1 MSVLAHNEWEAR
13 KASERPDKGRE
24 ALDSVHEGIRARFGS
39 EFVVFDP
46 RLAEET
52 VYTPEVAD
60 TANDQINGLR
70 ETFKEGILDL
80 LEGRTAHVSLSVP
93 VLRDVSTLQE
103 EIAWL
108 ETEGIVMSGVN
119 DNHPHGGIYVK
130 GLVSNRLQGTCT
142 NPQGFRDLT
151 HVSATSVLRG
161 VTGLITRPPISSL
174 PDPFPEGLPRISMN
188 CITAAVYQNGK
199 WSQTHVFPDGK
210 WVFEGFDSG
219 ILQYGD
225 GAFEGTVAS
234 KKSKEKKEG
243 SEEEDKVEEKIS
255 IEVQN
260 GEISMFRLVEGAKRF
275 IKSCK
280 SIKAPPISVSQ
291 FVQAVVEAV
300 KNNKGFIPKDG
311 KLYCRAFISGLQ
323 GAAVV
328 KPAEKY
334 LFAVE
339 VSPYGDYMKGKTS
352 SNTNSS
358 PDKLP
363 EVPKGIKV
371 KCVEHKRSEMGTNK
385 VVTNYS
391 PVFDSKEKAKEQG
404 YNDIVL
410 LTEDGYIQENS
421 SSNFF
426 AVKNLKNGKF
436 VVATPSLSTNCL
448 PGITRDSLLH
458 LLRDPGIQK
467 RLGREIIV
475 VDSEDQIHEDDIIN
489 YADGAWTTGTAA
501 GITNIS
507 EFKVSYCGEDTN
519 EGLKVFDDEETLAFI
534 KDLQEL
540 LKDVRCGKVGGYGHW
555 VMKA

>member
-1 MSVLAHNEWEAR
+1 MSVLAHNEGEAR
-13 KASERPDKGRE
+13 KASEKPDKGRE
-24 ALDSVHEGIRARFGS
+24 ALDSVHEGIRTRFGS

-60 TANDQINGLR
+60 PANDQINGLR
-70 ETFKEGILDL
+70 ETLKEGILDL
-80 LEGRTAHVSLSVP
+80 LEGRKTHVSLSVP

-108 ETEGIVMSGVN
+108 ETEGIVVSGVN
-119 DNHPHGGIYVK
+119 DDHPHGGIYVK
-130 GLVSNRLQGTCT
+130 GLVSNRFQGTCT
-142 NPQGFRDLT
+142 TPQGFRDLT

-161 VTGLITRPPISSL
+161 VTGLITRPPVSAL
-174 PDPFPEGLPRISMN
+174 PEPLPEGLPRMPMN

-210 WVFEGFDSG
+210 WIVEGFDSG
-219 ILQYGD
+219 CLQYGD
-225 GAFEGTVAS
+225 GAFEGMVAS

-243 SEEEDKVEEKIS
+243 SEANEVKEEIS

-260 GEISMFRLVEGAKRF
+260 DEISMFRLVESAKRF
-275 IKSCK
+275 IKSCE

-300 KNNKGFIPKDG
+300 KNNKKFIPKDG
-311 KLYCRAFISGLQ
+311 KLYCRAFLAGLQ
-323 GAAVV
+323 GATGV

-339 VSPYGDYMKGKTS
+339 VSPYGDYMRGKTS
-352 SNTNSS
+352 AEASS
-358 PDKLP
+358 

-371 KCVEHKRSEMGTNK
+371 KGVEYKRSDMGTNK

-391 PVFDSKEKAKEQG
+391 PIFASKEKAKKRG

-410 LTEDGYIQENS
+410 ITEDGYIQENS

-426 AVKNLKNGKF
+426 AVKKMGKGKF

-448 PGITRDSLLH
+448 PGITRDSLLL
-458 LLRDPGIQK
+458 LLRDPEIQK

-519 EGLKVFDDEETLAFI
+519 EGLKVFNDEETLAFI
-534 KDLQEL
+534 RDLQEL
-540 LKDVRCGKVGGYGHW
+540 LKDVRCGKVEGYEHW
-555 VMKA
+555 AMKV